1 MNKTVLRALLTL
13 FGAVLITT
21 QALIAMP
28 TAHGTKSVL
37 GGPAGI
43 IGAAKAVTSI
53 TQEPNGSFTIAY
65 VIVVRN
71 YGVNTLFNVQVV
83 DDLDNTFPNP
93 ASYTV
98 VGTPVASGSLSV
110 NGAFNGSLNTNLL
123 TAGSS
128 TLAAG
133 AQETITLTVNVNTQG
148 SIGTFFNTAVASG
161 TDQNGGGAVAD
172 SSDWGTNPDPD
183 GDLNP
188 NEIGE
193 NTPTPT
199 PLSGNAITTVGAA
212 KTITDTS
219 LVNCVYRITYQVIVR
234 NLGTEGLVNVQ
245 AVDNL
250 DLTFPAPVT
259 YTLVGPVT
267 ANNGLVASGTFTG
280 NGANT
285 NLLDAANS
293 TLAFGATGVIQYTVD
308 VTVNNAPGT
317 FFNSSTVTAEGAVT
331 GNTSTDVSDW
341 GTNPDPD
348 LDGFPN
354 EPAQGEDDPT
364 PFTIPGPILGLAKQV
379 GSPQLQ
385 PDGSYN
391 VNYNIY
397 VSNSSGTQD
406 ATDVTL
412 IDDLSAAFPAP
423 ASVTLLGTPTT
434 TQGSLIINLGYGL
447 GNDWNMF
454 APNSVLGAGQD
465 AVIQFTINVQLNNT
479 TDTLFFN
486 TATVN
491 ANGSCTTTSDV
502 SNNGSDANPAGSD
515 PTPVVLLPTL
525 TIIPNGFSPN
535 GDGFNELFV
544 ITNIGGK
551 KVDIQIFNRWGA
563 VVYKNANYDNTWN
576 GTANTGFGMGE
587 DLPTGTYWYI
597 IKIDDT
603 KEVKEYADYLTLTR

>member
-37 GGPAGI
+37 GGPSYS

-53 TQEPNGSFTIAY
+53 TQQPNGSYTIAY
-65 VIVVRN
+65 VVVVRN
-71 YGVNTLFNVQVV
+71 YGSGTLYNVQVT

-93 ASYTV
+93 ATYTIV
-98 VGTPVASGSLSV
+98 SAPIASGTLVADVS
-110 NGAFNGSLNTNLL
+110 FNGSGSINLL
-123 TAGSS
+123 TSGSS
-128 TLAAG
+128 TLASG
-133 AQETITLTVNVNTQG
+133 AQETITFAVNVDTQG
-148 SIGTFFNTAVASG
+148 SVGTFFNSAIASG
-161 TDQNGGGAVAD
+161 TDQQGGSAVAD

-188 NEIGE
+188 TESGE

-199 PLSGNAITTVGAA
+199 PLSGNTITTVGLA
-212 KTITDTS
+212 KTIVDTTVVDCIYS
-219 LVNCVYRITYQVIVR
+219 ITYQVIVR
-234 NLGTEGLVNVQ
+234 NLGNEPLVNVQ

-250 DLTFPAPVT
+250 DLAFPAPAT
-259 YTLVGPVT
+259 YTVT
-267 ANNGLVASGTFTG
+267 GLTATNGLIA
-280 NGANT
+280 NGGGFNGSSDQ
-285 NLLDAANS
+285 NLLTGAS
-293 TLAFGATGVIQYTVD
+293 TLAFGATGIITF
-308 VTVNNAPGT
+308 TVNVNINNVPGT
-317 FFNSSTVTAEGAVT
+317 FYNSTVGTAEGQIT
-331 GNTSTDVSDW
+331 GNSTTDVSDW

-364 PFTIPGPILGLAKQV
+364 PFTIQGPILGLAKQV
-379 GSPQLQ
+379 GSPVLK
-385 PDGSYN
+385 PDGSYD

-397 VSNSSGTQD
+397 VSNFNGTGE
-406 ATDVTL
+406 ATNVQ
-412 IDDLSAAFPAP
+412 IVDDLSAAFPAP
-423 ASVTLLGTPTT
+423 VTITLLGTPTT
-434 TQGSLIINLGYGL
+434 TQGSLIPNLQYTI
-447 GNDWNMF
+447 GNDWNLL
-454 APNSVLGAGQD
+454 AANSVLGAGQD
-465 AVIQFTINVQLNNT
+465 AVIQFAINVQLNNT
-479 TDTLFFN
+479 TDTIFFN
-486 TATVN
+486 SAIGTADGDCN
-491 ANGSCTTTSDV
+491 TTADT
-502 SNNGSDANPAGSD
+502 SNNGTDAQPAGST

-525 TIIPNGFSPN
+525 VVIPNGMSPN
-535 GDGFNELFV
+535 GDGLNDLFV

>member
-1 MNKTVLRALLTL
+1 
-13 FGAVLITT
+13 
-21 QALIAMP
+21 
-28 TAHGTKSVL
+28 
-37 GGPAGI
+37 
-43 IGAAKAVTSI
+43 
-53 TQEPNGSFTIAY
+53 
-65 VIVVRN
+65 
-71 YGVNTLFNVQVV
+71 
-83 DDLDNTFPNP
+83 
-93 ASYTV
+93 
-98 VGTPVASGSLSV
+98 
-110 NGAFNGSLNTNLL
+110 
-123 TAGSS
+123 
-128 TLAAG
+128 
-133 AQETITLTVNVNTQG
+133 
-148 SIGTFFNTAVASG
+148 
-161 TDQNGGGAVAD
+161 
-172 SSDWGTNPDPD
+172 
-183 GDLNP
+183 
-188 NEIGE
+188 
-193 NTPTPT
+193 
-199 PLSGNAITTVGAA
+199 
-212 KTITDTS
+212 
-219 LVNCVYRITYQVIVR
+219 VR
-234 NLGTEGLVNVQ
+234 NLGTEGLVNIS
-245 AVDNL
+245 AFDNL

-525 TIIPNGFSPN
+525 TIIPNGMSPN
-535 GDGFNELFV
+535 GDGFNDLFV

>member
-13 FGAVLITT
+13 FGAVFITT

-28 TAHGTKSVL
+28 TAHGTSSVL
-37 GGPAGI
+37 GSSNI

-53 TQEPNGSFTIAY
+53 TQEPNGSFTISY

-71 YGVNTLFNVQVV
+71 YGANTLFNVQVI

-148 SIGTFFNTAVASG
+148 SLGTFFNTAVASG

-188 NEIGE
+188 NESAE

-219 LVNCVYRITYQVIVR
+219 EVNCVYRITYQVIVR

-267 ANNGLVASGTFTG
+267 ANNGLVA
-280 NGANT
+280 NT
-285 NLLDAANS
+285 NFNGSGNQNLLAAGS

-354 EPAQGEDDPT
+354 EPTQGEDDPT

-385 PDGSYN
+385 PDGSYI

-397 VSNSSGTQD
+397 VSNFNGTGE
-406 ATDVTL
+406 ATNVT
-412 IDDLSAAFPAP
+412 ITDDLSLTFPAP
-423 ASVTLLGTPTT
+423 VTYEQVVAPFS
-434 TQGSLIINLGYGL
+434 TQGSLLCNSTFGEMGGGTNVLLPG
-447 GNDWNMF
+447 
-454 APNSVLGAGQD
+454 SVLGAGQD
-465 AVIQFTINVQLNNT
+465 AVIQFAIKVNLNNT
-479 TDTLFFN
+479 TDTIFFN
-486 TATVN
+486 SAIGN
-491 ANGSCTTTSDV
+491 ADGTCTTTADT
-502 SNNGSDANPAGSD
+502 SNNGSDAQPAGSV

-597 IKIDDT
+597 IKIDDST
-603 KEVKEYADYLTLTR
+603 EVKEYADYLTLTR

>member
-28 TAHGTKSVL
+28 TAYGTKSVL
-37 GGPAGI
+37 GGPSYS

-53 TQEPNGSFTIAY
+53 TQQPNGSYTIAY
-65 VIVVRN
+65 VVVIRN
-71 YGVNTLFNVQVV
+71 YGSNPLANVQVI
-83 DDLDNTFPNP
+83 DDLDNTFPSP
-93 ASYTV
+93 ATYTIV
-98 VGTPVASGSLSV
+98 SAPIASGSLTANAS
-110 NGAFNGSLNTNLL
+110 FNGSGNVNLL
-123 TAGSS
+123 TSGTS

-133 AQETITLTVNVNTQG
+133 AQETITFVVNVDTQG
-148 SIGTFFNTAVASG
+148 SIGTFFNSAVVNA
-161 TDQNGGGAVAD
+161 TDTNGGNAVAD

-183 GDLNP
+183 GDQNP
-188 NEIGE
+188 TESTE

-199 PLSGNAITTVGAA
+199 PLSGSTITTIGAA
-212 KTITDTS
+212 KTISDTTVS
-219 LVNCVYRITYQVIVR
+219 NCVYSITYQVIVR
-234 NLGTEGLVNVQ
+234 NLGNEPLENVQ

-250 DLTFPAPVT
+250 DLAFPAPLT
-259 YTLVGPVT
+259 YTVSAVT
-267 ANNGLVASGTFTG
+267 ATNGLAANVNFNGSGDQ
-280 NGANT
+280 

-293 TLAFGATGVIQYTVD
+293 TLAFGATGIITYTVN

-317 FFNSSTVTAEGAVT
+317 YFNTTTATAEGAVS
-331 GNTSTDVSDW
+331 GNSTTDVSDW

-364 PFTIPGPILGLAKQV
+364 PFTIIGPKLGLAKQV
-379 GSPQLQ
+379 GTPQLQ
-385 PDGSYN
+385 PDGTYI

-397 VSNSSGTQD
+397 ISNSSGTED
-406 ATDVTL
+406 ATNVQIVDN
-412 IDDLSAAFPAP
+412 LSATFPAP
-423 ASVTLLGTPTT
+423 VIVTLLGTPTT
-434 TQGSLIINLGYGL
+434 TQGSLIPNLQYTI
-447 GNDWNMF
+447 GNDWNLL
-454 APNSVLGAGQD
+454 AANSVLGAGQD
-465 AVIQFTINVQLNNT
+465 AVIQFAVNVNLNNT
-479 TDTLFFN
+479 ADTIFFN
-486 TATVN
+486 TAIGT
-491 ANGSCTTTSDV
+491 ADGACTTTADT
-502 SNNGSDANPAGSD
+502 SNNGTDAQPAGSV

-551 KVDIQIFNRWGA
+551 KVDLQIFNRWGA

-597 IKIDDT
+597 IKIDDGT
-603 KEVKEYADYLTLTR
+603 EVKEYADYLTLTR